1 MFANSNN
8 ASALICAEE
17 MPLTCRYSLKKSH
30 RKYIRFI
37 HTRDYTGHQ
46 KSERGR
52 RILKPCIPNELIP
65 AIGIE
70 ISKDQIDKI
79 AENTLNNCIY

>member
-1 MFANSNN
+1 
-8 ASALICAEE
+8 
-17 MPLTCRYSLKKSH
+17 MPLMCRYSLKKSH

-37 HTRDYTGHQ
+37 YTRDYTGHQ

-52 RILKPCIPNELIP
+52 RILKYKPCIPNEFIP

-70 ISKDQIDKI
+70 ISKDQIDKFAQNMLSTI
-79 AENTLNNCIY
+79 AFIKWQNKISDT